1 MRKHHPENERI
12 KRRYADYLKHAKQL
26 SEDSVDQA
34 LAAIADFETITGYR
48 DFKKHRIESAQKY
61 KRDLEDRHNPKTGKP
76 LAKSTVTSRLMALK
90 AFFEW
95 LAGQSGYRSKL
106 TYSDA
111 QYFRPSA
118 NDQRIARAVR
128 PKHIPTLDQMRKVIE
143 AMPSGTDVEKRDRAL
158 VAFVVLTGARD
169 NAVASMSLK
178 HVDLD
183 QRLVFQDAR
192 QVRTKYRKTF
202 TTWFFPV
209 GDDIE
214 QIVIDWVHFLVT
226 KKGFRP
232 DDPLFPPT
240 PSIVG
245 ASGEFEVGEFGRTH
259 WANADPIRRIFRAA
273 FEAVGLPYSN
283 PHCIR
288 DMLVQLGQTSGLTI
302 EEFKAWSQNI
312 GHENAMTTLVNYGTV
327 PDHRQAEIM
336 AGLRIAHNNEVPK
349 ADNLERELLEVLVR
363 RKGGRTGQ
371 K

>member
-1 MRKHHPENERI
+1 MRKHHPDNERI
-12 KRRYADYLKHAKQL
+12 KRRFADYLKHAKQL
-26 SEDSVDQA
+26 SEDSIDQA
-34 LAAIADFETITGYR
+34 LAAIADFETISGYR
-48 DFKKHRIESAQKY
+48 DFKKHRIELAQKY

-118 NDQRIARAVR
+118 NDQRIARAAR
-128 PKHIPTLDQMRKVIE
+128 PKRVPTLDQMRKVIE
-143 AMPSGTDVEKRDRAL
+143 AMPSETDVEKRDRAL
-158 VAFVVLTGARD
+158 IAFVVLTGARD

-214 QIVIDWVHFLVT
+214 QIVIDWVNFLMT
-226 KKGFRP
+226 EKRFRP
-232 DDPLFPPT
+232 EDPLFPPT

-245 ASGEFEVGEFGRTH
+245 TSGEFEVGEFGRTH
-259 WANADPIRRIFRAA
+259 WANADPIRRIFKAA

-288 DMLVQLGQTSGLTI
+288 DMIVQLGQTSDLSI

-312 GHENAMTTLVNYGTV
+312 GHENAMITLTNYGTV
-327 PDHRQAEIM
+327 TDHRQAEIM
-336 AGLRIAHNNEVPK
+336 AKLRTTRDNSVPK
-349 ADNLERELLEVLVR
+349 TDHLERKLLEVLER
-363 RKGGRTGQ
+363 LQRAKTG
-371 K
+371 